1 MCDMALAWQKEQ
13 REEWERSH
21 GPKKVIDDLDKATEG
36 QAEELAK
43 LIKKLEE
50 TPPDQNPDVENEAEQ
65 HMPGQDDQH
74 ANHNR
79 KPTPEEEE
87 ETPDTDEGEGEAEV
101 EQTVQPTATP
111 VVTRAEK
118 RKAAATYVPAHAPR
132 KN

>member
-13 REEWERSH
+13 REEWERAH
-21 GPKKVIDDLDKATEG
+21 GKKVIDELDKATEG

-50 TPPDQNPDVENEAEQ
+50 APSDQNPDVENEAEQ

-79 KPTPEEEE
+79 KPTPEEAEE
-87 ETPDTDEGEGEAEV
+87 SETDESEAEA
-101 EQTVQPTATP
+101 EQTAQPTATP